1 ITVVGDGGNDEGDE
15 LIEKELSWHS
25 HHIQTSAKS
34 TLLPAM
40 AAKNTILSL
49 LFGLVLLGV
58 ARLNVINAL
67 SSNYYDQTCPQA
79 ESTVTSV
86 VKKAMLN
93 NRTVT
98 TALLRMHFHDC
109 FIRGCDA
116 SVLLNSTG
124 KNKAEKDGPPNI
136 SLHAFY
142 VIDKAKKAVKVVCP
156 KTVSCT
162 DILALAARDAVTLVS
177 NVLLD
182 KLYVTHFM
190 YYDVKIW
197 NVMECSLEGRHGMC
211 RKEERMEE
219 FPRQQKHDS
228 YQLQLSTFPSCNR
241 VFSQRGLS
249 MEDLV
254 ALSGGHTLGFA
265 HFSSF
270 QNRIHN
276 FASKQSIDPTLR
288 SSFAASLK
296 RSIFSSDQSL
306 VTMANTKALV
316 SKFANSRQEF
326 EKAFVKSMIKMSSIN
341 GGQEKPQQLLL
352 LYIKHYYNKDFS
364 SPDLLTPSCMNI
376 YPYNTLSFSL
386 QIPKLSLHLLHNIQ
400 ESPKSTLRP
409 TMAAK
414 NTIFSILFGLVLLGI
429 ARLNVINALSSNYYD
444 QTCPQAESAITS
456 VVKKAMLN
464 DRTVPAALLRMHFHD
479 CFIRGCDASV
489 LLNSTG
495 KNKAEKDGPPNIS
508 LHAFYVIDNAKKA
521 VEASGGPT
529 WDVPKGRKDGRIS
542 KATETRQLPAP
553 TFNISQLQQSF
564 SQRGLSMKD
573 LVALSG
579 GHTLGFAHCS
589 SFQNRIH
596 NFASKQS
603 VDPTLKSSFAASL
616 KRVCPAQN
624 TVKNAGANLDST
636 PTTFDNRYY
645 KLLLQGKSIFSSDQ
659 SLVTMASTKAM
670 VSKFASSRHEFEKA
684 FVKSMIKMSS
694 ISGGGQEV
702 RIEVY
707 YFKCNCQPLHLEFS
721 AREET

>member
-1 ITVVGDGGNDEGDE
+1 
-15 LIEKELSWHS
+15 
-25 HHIQTSAKS
+25 
-34 TLLPAM
+34 
-40 AAKNTILSL
+40 
-49 LFGLVLLGV
+49 
-58 ARLNVINAL
+58 
-67 SSNYYDQTCPQA
+67 
-79 ESTVTSV
+79 
-86 VKKAMLN
+86 
-93 NRTVT
+93 
-98 TALLRMHFHDC
+98 
-109 FIRGCDA
+109 
-116 SVLLNSTG
+116 
-124 KNKAEKDGPPNI
+124 
-136 SLHAFY
+136 
-142 VIDKAKKAVKVVCP
+142 
-156 KTVSCT
+156 
-162 DILALAARDAVTLVS
+162 
-177 NVLLD
+177 
-182 KLYVTHFM
+182 
-190 YYDVKIW
+190 
-197 NVMECSLEGRHGMC
+197 
-211 RKEERMEE
+211 
-219 FPRQQKHDS
+219 
-228 YQLQLSTFPSCNR
+228 
-241 VFSQRGLS
+241 
-249 MEDLV
+249 
-254 ALSGGHTLGFA
+254 
-265 HFSSF
+265 
-270 QNRIHN
+270 
-276 FASKQSIDPTLR
+276 
-288 SSFAASLK
+288 
-296 RSIFSSDQSL
+296 
-306 VTMANTKALV
+306 
-316 SKFANSRQEF
+316 
-326 EKAFVKSMIKMSSIN
+326 
-341 GGQEKPQQLLL
+341 
-352 LYIKHYYNKDFS
+352 
-364 SPDLLTPSCMNI
+364 
-376 YPYNTLSFSL
+376 
-386 QIPKLSLHLLHNIQ
+386 
-400 ESPKSTLRP
+400 
-409 TMAAK
+409 MAAK

-521 VEASGGPT
+521 VEAVCPKTVSCADILALAARDAVTLSGGPT

-702 RIEVY
+702 RLDCRVV
-707 YFKCNCQPLHLEFS
+707 N
-721 AREET
+721 